1 MKLIAVYRTVILFA
15 ICSMLPAVLYAV
27 EIEIN
32 GRPVRINAIENI
44 PVIFQDSI
52 PIRRGGDKKEQDRP
66 AADNRPGGNRPGDN
80 KPGENRPGENRPGD
94 NRPGVDRPGET
105 RPGEIKPEEMRRI
118 QEIKAENQRIRQKSG
133 IKQVPRSMPKLKPK
147 AVTDRIQIRRPPMK
161 IPKKGIGA
169 IHF

>member
-1 MKLIAVYRTVILFA
+1 
-15 ICSMLPAVLYAV
+15 MLPAMLYAV

-32 GRPVRINAIENI
+32 ARPVRINTLENI

-66 AADNRPGGNRPGDN
+66 ADDKRPGGNRPGDN
-80 KPGENRPGENRPGD
+80 KPGGNRPGD
-94 NRPGVDRPGET
+94 N
-105 RPGEIKPEEMRRI
+105 KPEDIRRI
-118 QEIKAENQRIRQKSG
+118 QEIKAENQRVRQKSG

-147 AVTDRIQIRRPPMK
+147 AVTNRVPIRRPPMR
-161 IPKKGIGA
+161 IPKKGIGG

>member
-1 MKLIAVYRTVILFA
+1 
-15 ICSMLPAVLYAV
+15 V

-32 GRPVRINAIENI
+32 GRPVRINTLENI

-66 AADNRPGGNRPGDN
+66 VDDNRPGGNRPGDN
-80 KPGENRPGENRPGD
+80 KPSGNRPGD
-94 NRPGVDRPGET
+94 N
-105 RPGEIKPEEMRRI
+105 KPEDIRRI
-118 QEIKAENQRIRQKSG
+118 QEIKAENQRVRQKSG

-147 AVTDRIQIRRPPMK
+147 AVTNRVPIRRPPMR
-161 IPKKGIGA
+161 IPKKGIGG

>member
-1 MKLIAVYRTVILFA
+1 MKLIAVYLTVFLFA
-15 ICSMLPAVLYAV
+15 ICSMLPAMLYAV

-32 GRPVRINAIENI
+32 GRPVRINTLENI

-66 AADNRPGGNRPGDN
+66 ADDKRPGGNRPGDN
-80 KPGENRPGENRPGD
+80 KPGGNRPGD
-94 NRPGVDRPGET
+94 N
-105 RPGEIKPEEMRRI
+105 KPEDIRRI
-118 QEIKAENQRIRQKSG
+118 QEIKAENQRVRQKSG

-147 AVTDRIQIRRPPMK
+147 AVTNRVPIRRPPMR
-161 IPKKGIGA
+161 IPKKGIGG

>member
-15 ICSMLPAVLYAV
+15 ICSMLPGMLYAV

-66 AADNRPGGNRPGDN
+66 AADIGPGGNRPGDN
-80 KPGENRPGENRPGD
+80 KPGENRPVGN
-94 NRPGVDRPGET
+94 RPGET

-147 AVTDRIQIRRPPMK
+147 AVTDRVPIRRPPMR
-161 IPKKGIGA
+161 IPKKGIGG

>member
-1 MKLIAVYRTVILFA
+1 M
-15 ICSMLPAVLYAV
+15 LYAV

-32 GRPVRINAIENI
+32 GRPVRINTLENI

-66 AADNRPGGNRPGDN
+66 ADDNRPGGNRPGDN
-80 KPGENRPGENRPGD
+80 KPGGNRPGD
-94 NRPGVDRPGET
+94 N
-105 RPGEIKPEEMRRI
+105 KPEDIKRI
-118 QEIKAENQRIRQKSG
+118 QEIKAENQRVRQKSG

-147 AVTDRIQIRRPPMK
+147 AVTNRVPIRRPPMR
-161 IPKKGIGA
+161 IPKKGIGG

>member
-1 MKLIAVYRTVILFA
+1 MKLIAVYCTVVLIAMCSILPN
-15 ICSMLPAVLYAV
+15 MLYAV
-27 EIEIN
+27 EMEIDI
-32 GRPVRINAIENI
+32 RPVRISAIENI

-66 AADNRPGGNRPGDN
+66 ATDNRPGGNRPGDN
-80 KPGENRPGENRPGD
+80 KPGENRPVGN
-94 NRPGVDRPGET
+94 RPGET

-147 AVTDRIQIRRPPMK
+147 AITDRVPIRRPPMR
-161 IPKKGIGA
+161 IPKKGIGG